1 VTARV
6 AITGAGGFI
15 ARNLMAALDPRTDI
29 EVVQITR
36 ATSPEE
42 LNEAVA
48 GADVV
53 VHLAGTNR
61 PPDESEFMPGNAGM
75 TQQVCDAIRRSGR
88 RIPLLLSSS
97 TQASRNNAYGT
108 SKRVAEGQVIALH
121 HDFGSP
127 VAVYRLPGVFGK
139 WARPNYNSVVAT
151 FCHNTVNGL
160 PLSIHDPSAGLQ
172 LVYIDDVVADFVR
185 RLDGDWPPDGRAE
198 VDPVYRTTV
207 GEVAE
212 LVRAFRATRDT
223 LTIERVGAGFV
234 RALYSTYISYLP
246 PEQFSYRVP
255 KYGDPRGM
263 FAEVLKTPDC
273 GQFSYFTA
281 HPGVTRGGHYHHT
294 KTEKFIVL
302 RGKARFRFSHIV
314 DGRSFE
320 LVVDG
325 AEPEIV
331 ETVPGWAH
339 DITNIG
345 DSEMIVMLWANE
357 VFDRQRPDTYAS
369 TL

>member
-1 VTARV
+1 MSRV
-6 AITGAGGFI
+6 VITGAGGFI
-15 ARNLMAALDPRTDI
+15 ARNLIAALAPRTDI
-29 EVVQITR
+29 DVVQVTR
-36 ATSPEE
+36 ATSLVE
-42 LNEAVA
+42 LDEAVA

-61 PPDESEFMPGNAGM
+61 PLNESEFLPGNAGT

-97 TQASRNNAYGT
+97 TQASRDNAYGT
-108 SKRVAEGQVIALH
+108 SKRAAEDHVLDLHQVL
-121 HDFGSP
+121 GSP

-151 FCHNTVNGL
+151 FCHNTVNDL
-160 PLSIHDPSAGLQ
+160 PLSIHDPAAELQ

-185 RLDGDWPPDGRAE
+185 RLDGDWPAEGRAD
-198 VDPVYRTTV
+198 VHPVYRTTV
-207 GEVAE
+207 GEVAD

-223 LTIERVGAGFV
+223 LTIERVGTGFV
-234 RALYSTYISYLP
+234 RALYSTYISYLQ

-281 HPGVTRGGHYHHT
+281 YPGVTRGSHYHHT

-302 RGKARFRFSHIV
+302 RGKARFRFRHIV
-314 DGRSFE
+314 DGRSFDLE
-320 LVVDG
+320 VDG
-325 AEPEIV
+325 AEPEVV

-345 DSEMIVMLWANE
+345 DAEMIVMLWANE
-357 VFDRQRPDTYAS
+357 VFDRDRPDTYAS

>member
-1 VTARV
+1 MRLV
-6 AITGAGGFI
+6 ITGAGGFI
-15 ARNLMAALDPRTDI
+15 GGNVVAALAPRAAV
-29 EVVQITR
+29 EVLAVTR
-36 ATSPEE
+36 ATSADE
-42 LNEAVA
+42 LNAAVA
-48 GADVV
+48 GADAV

-61 PPDESEFMPGNAGM
+61 PVDESEFMTANAGT
-75 TQQVCDAIRRSGR
+75 TQQACDAIRRSGR
-88 RIPLLLSSS
+88 RIPILLSSS
-97 TQASRNNAYGT
+97 TQASLDNAYGA
-108 SKRVAEGQVIALH
+108 SKRAAEDCVLALLREV
-121 HDFGSP
+121 GCP

-151 FCHNTVNGL
+151 FCHNMVHGL
-160 PLSIHDPSAGLQ
+160 PLSIHDPASELR
-172 LVYIDDVVADFVR
+172 LVYIDDVVADFFR
-185 RLDGDWPPDGRAE
+185 RLDGDWPAEGWAE
-198 VDPVYRTTV
+198 VQPVYNTTV

-223 LTIERVGAGFV
+223 LTIQRVGTGFV

-255 KYGDPRGM
+255 KYGDSRGM

-273 GQFSYFTA
+273 GQFSFFTA
-281 HPGVTRGGHYHHT
+281 HPGVTRGNHYHHT

-302 RGKARFRFSHIV
+302 RGTARFRFRHIV
-314 DGRSFE
+314 DGRNFE

-325 AEPEIV
+325 AVPEVV

-339 DITNIG
+339 DITNVG
-345 DSEMIVMLWANE
+345 DSELVVMLWANE

>member
-1 VTARV
+1 MRV
-6 AITGAGGFI
+6 VISGAGGFI
-15 ARNLMAALDPRTDI
+15 GRNLVAALAPKDGF
-29 EVVQITR
+29 EVLPVNR
-36 ATSPEE
+36 ATSSDE
-42 LNEAVA
+42 LDAAVA
-48 GADVV
+48 GADAV

-61 PPDESEFMPGNAGM
+61 PLDENEFMPGNVGT
-75 TQQVCDAIRRSGR
+75 TQQICDAIRRSGR

-97 TQASRNNAYGT
+97 TQASRDNAYGT
-108 SKRVAEGQVIALH
+108 SKRAAEDSVLALH
-121 HDFGSP
+121 REVGCP
-127 VAVYRLPGVFGK
+127 VAIYRLPGVFGK

-151 FCHNTVNGL
+151 FCHNVVHGL
-160 PLSIHDPSAGLQ
+160 PLTIHDPAAELQ
-172 LVYIDDVVADFVR
+172 LVYIDDVVADFIR
-185 RLDGDWPPDGRAE
+185 RLDGDWPAEGRAE
-198 VDPVYRTTV
+198 VRPVYGTTV
-207 GEVAE
+207 GEVAG

-223 LTIERVGAGFV
+223 LMIERVGTGFV

-273 GQFSYFTA
+273 GQFSFFTA
-281 HPGVTRGGHYHHT
+281 HPGVTRGSHYHHT

-302 RGKARFRFSHIV
+302 RGKARFRFRHIV

-325 AEPEIV
+325 AEPEVV

-339 DITNIG
+339 DITNVG
-345 DSEMIVMLWANE
+345 DSDMVVMLWANE